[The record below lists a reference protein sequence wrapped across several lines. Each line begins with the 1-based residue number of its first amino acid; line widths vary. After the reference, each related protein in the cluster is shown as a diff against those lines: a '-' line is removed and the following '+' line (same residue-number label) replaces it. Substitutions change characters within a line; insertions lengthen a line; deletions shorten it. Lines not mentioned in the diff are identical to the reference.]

1 MNISR
6 KETVKRAVHFQN
18 PAYIPLRY
26 TASDDKADVI
36 IVPVEHHFMGPDNN
50 NSEWGFTW
58 YRVNEE
64 LSMGTPIE
72 ALIKTWD
79 DLKNIKI
86 PDANDPE
93 RFKEMREAIEKYGND
108 RYYIADLVLTGF
120 TIVTF
125 LREFDKV
132 MEDLCLERENIE
144 KLLDIVFDFENSLIP
159 LIAAQ
164 GFDCINFADDWGTQ
178 QDTII
183 SRDMFIEIF
192 KPRYTKQFK
201 LIHDYGMDVYF
212 HCCGMVY
219 PFIQDFIDMGID
231 ILNLGQPTINGIE
244 KVGKEFAGKVC
255 FAFPVS
261 YQSTGVH
268 GTREQI
274 FQEVQD
280 IVKYCNTPKG
290 GLIGLVLERMTLLG
304 GSPNQSINIREA
316 FETYCGPN
324 NLLNSTN
331 N

>member
-6 KETVKRAVHFQN
+6 NETVKKAVHFQN

-26 TASDDKADVI
+26 TASDYKADVI
-36 IVPVEHHFMGPDNN
+36 IVPVERHFMGPDKNY
-50 NSEWGFTW
+50 SEWGFTW
-58 YRVNEE
+58 YRINDE
-64 LSMGTPIE
+64 LAMGTPVE

-79 DLKNIKI
+79 DLKDIKI
-86 PDANDPE
+86 PDAYDPE
-93 RFKEMREAIEKYGND
+93 RFKEFKEAKEKYGSD

-120 TIVTF
+120 AIATS
-125 LREFDKV
+125 LREFDKI

-144 KLLDIVFDFENSLIP
+144 KLLDIIFDFESSLFP

-164 GFDCINFADDWGTQ
+164 GFDCVNFADDWGTQ
-178 QDTII
+178 LDTLI
-183 SRDMFIEIF
+183 SRDMFVEIF
-192 KPRYTKQFK
+192 KPRYAKQFK
-201 LIHDYGMDVYF
+201 LAHDNGLDVYF

-219 PFIQDFIDMGID
+219 PFIQDFIDMGVD
-231 ILNLGQPTINGIE
+231 ILNLGQPSTNGIE

-261 YQSTGVH
+261 YQSTGVN

-274 FQEVQD
+274 YQEVQD
-280 IVKYCNTPKG
+280 IVQYCNTPKG

-316 FETYCGPN
+316 FETYCGPK
-324 NLLNSTN
+324 NLLNNTN